1 MKKQKLPFD
10 LDLASLEEQLAEKV
24 RKQAKDRADLETKV
38 AAARE
43 KKKEGLR
50 KDRENLNYDIEKN
63 ALFLLTSIPEHSIAC
78 DSSDENLGGD
88 FETGHC
94 TRCMLLYLSRNEGS
108 YLYLLKDFRLDIKFM
123 YDPIK

>member
-10 LDLASLEEQLAEKV
+10 LDLTSLEKQLAETLK
-24 RKQAKDRADLETKV
+24 KQAEDRADLETKV

-43 KKKEGLR
+43 KKKEELR
-50 KDRENLNYDIEKN
+50 KDRENLNCDIEKN
-63 ALFLLTSIPEHSIAC
+63 ALFLLSAAPEHILDC
-78 DSSDENLGGD
+78 DESEDDLRS
-88 FETGHC
+88 C
-94 TRCMLLYLSRNEGS
+94 TRCMLVYLLKNEGS